1 MEELKKYISEFIDFP
16 NEGIIYKD
24 LNPVYKEPKIWIN
37 LMIPLQN
44 LISKTSPDYIA
55 GIESRGFITASALA
69 FKHEIGFIPIRKP
82 NKLPGRIIG
91 INYELEY
98 GEDRLEIQKDIFKS
112 NSKILIIDDLL
123 ATGGT
128 ALAAGNLIR
137 NSGGTLI
144 GYGFLVELT
153 KLNGRKN
160 LENKLIIESAI
171 KY

>member
-44 LISKTSPDYIA
+44 LISKTNPDYIA